1 MISQGQYESFR
12 QLFFDR
18 ITESSNGAEITLK
31 FIDVA
36 YADTVQQ
43 FLGEGAQTV
52 DNQYVLKCLYRWMR
66 SDKQRER
73 EGVSLDTDIIVY
85 ISPLELFNKSGSAS
99 IPANFMKAFQKMKI
113 AFLGKE
119 FEIVRVTEVEPMVL
133 QSGVMCIAY
142 QFNLKY
148 VVL

>member
-1 MISQGQYESFR
+1 MISQQQYESFR

-31 FIDVA
+31 FLNVT
-36 YADTVQQ
+36 YGDTVEQ
-43 FLGEGAQTV
+43 FLGEGTQAV
-52 DNQYVLKCLYRWMR
+52 ANQYVLKCLYRWMR

-73 EGVSLDTDIIVY
+73 EGVSTDTDIIVY

-99 IPANFMKAFQKMKI
+99 IPANLMTAFQRMKI
-113 AFLGKE
+113 SFIGKE
-119 FEIVRVTEVEPMVL
+119 FEIVRVTEVEPMIL
-133 QSGVMCIAY
+133 QTGVMCIAY